1 MDDNIWANWKSLQEI
16 YEFLTILSI
25 FFYPIPLQVSVPT
38 GLVFQ
43 QGMTHMEI

>member
-16 YEFLTILSI
+16 YEFLLFFH

-43 QGMTHMEI
+43 QGMPHMEI